1 MREREKRRP
10 EGSQIQHQPPSLPH
24 LLFLKVCFFR
34 AKGGGGKNKEKQ
46 CVKEKREREGGK
58 ERERGE
64 SAEEEKAKQ
73 DRRKR
78 STEKEGEENGKVI
91 NIFEVLVLF
100 ILNPIYVVCKC

>member
-1 MREREKRRP
+1 MFHEREGEKKARRKP
-10 EGSQIQHQPPSLPH
+10 DSASASFSPSPSFLKG
-24 LLFLKVCFFR
+24 LLFQGER
-34 AKGGGGKNKEKQ
+34 GGGKNKEKQ

-64 SAEEEKAKQ
+64 SAEEEKTKQ

-78 STEKEGEENGKVI
+78 STEKEGEKNGKVI

-100 ILNPIYVVCKC
+100 ILNPIYVV